1 MHSKKEKVDYF
12 FGQPI
17 ITGRGDSN
25 KATFKDS
32 GREYAVSKVKKS
44 GLLYE
49 SKFNDSLFII
59 NGIKGKVEFYPGTG
73 VFVCKSTGYRG
84 KGADNMIKY
93 AKTGQTSF

>member
-1 MHSKKEKVDYF
+1 MQNKKEKVDYF
-12 FGQPI
+12 FGEPVY
-17 ITGRGDSN
+17 TDRGNN
-25 KATFKDS
+25 KLAFKDS
-32 GREYAVSKVKKS
+32 GRDYAISKVKKS
-44 GLLYE
+44 GMIYE